1 MVFGLVLFL
10 TLGTVQAVVDVD
22 VGGDGGDVAITSTD
36 ADPNSGMIRD
46 SEEEEQET
54 EGGEREA
61 KTGGEVPTADPESNT
76 DMKETDE
83 PVLYMGTDADTD
95 DDMAREEAAGGDNNW
110 LLIIAL
116 GGRW

>member
-1 MVFGLVLFL
+1 MKKISIIVVFGLVLFL

-22 VGGDGGDVAITSTD
+22 VGDGDVAITSTD

-54 EGGEREA
+54 EGEREA
-61 KTGGEVPTADPESNT
+61 KTGEVPTADPESNT

-95 DDMAREEAAGGDNNW
+95 DDMAREEAAGGDNN
-110 LLIIAL
+110 
-116 GGRW
+116 